1 MSPPLVLVTGAT
13 GHIGLATL
21 ALLLQKGY
29 RARIASRKLS
39 SAESLKDLPSI
50 RPYSSSISFVEI
62 PDFLAPGAFD
72 KAVQDVDYIVHVAS
86 PIPDPDAMGSK
97 IDVRKQFI
105 DPAVQGNLGI
115 LESANKTD
123 SVKRIIIT
131 SSVAIL
137 DAPADG
143 TPAGPDDV
151 VKLLDIS
158 QYQETTNPW
167 LAYRISKRVAHVEAE
182 RFFREKNPKFQV
194 IHVLPSFVQGRNESV
209 RSAEELRQ
217 RVSSNTVMVNYVL
230 GHQSDEPRPQD
241 LVLVDDVAAAHVAA
255 LEAENLVT
263 GDRFIA
269 AYPPIIN
276 WDSVDD
282 IVRRLFPQQVA
293 SGILPLGGR
302 QPGTPSAGYDSSKTT
317 EKLGI
322 VFHGPEDMVKSLIG
336 QYVELKERETR

>member
-1 MSPPLVLVTGAT
+1 MSPPLVLITGAT
-13 GHIGLATL
+13 GHVGLATL
-21 ALLLQKGY
+21 ALLLKKGY

-50 RPYSSSISFVEI
+50 RPYSLSISFVEI

-72 KAVQDVDYIVHVAS
+72 KAVQDVDYIIHVAS
-86 PIPDPDAMGSK
+86 PIPDPDTTGSR
-97 IDVRKQFI
+97 IDVRQQFI

-115 LESANKTD
+115 LESAIKTD

-143 TPAGPDDV
+143 RPAGPDDV
-151 VKLLDIS
+151 GKVLDIS
-158 QYQETTNPW
+158 QYEDTTNPW
-167 LAYRISKRVAHVEAE
+167 LAYRMSKRVAYLEAD
-182 RFFREKNPKFQV
+182 RFVREKNPKFQV

-230 GHQSDEPRPQD
+230 GHQSDQPGPQD
-241 LVLVDDVAAAHVAA
+241 LVLVDDVAATHVAA
-255 LEAENLVT
+255 LEAKNLVT
-263 GDRFIA
+263 GDRLIA
-269 AYPPIIN
+269 AYPLITK

-282 IVRRLFPQQVA
+282 IVRKLFPQQVA
-293 SGILPLGGR
+293 SGILPLGGK
-302 QPGTPSAGYDSSKTT
+302 QPGAPSAGYDTSKTT

-336 QYVELKERETR
+336 QYVELKEQETK